1 MSFAKS
7 IIEKYL
13 ANLAEGTQPD
23 AAELDAL
30 IDAEQPKQVVPK
42 QTYLDEVKKA
52 NDLKDTIKDLKEQV
66 EDGSKAAETVKE
78 LQAKIDENEKAAA
91 KAKAESD
98 FAVTAEKHGVT
109 NARIIRL
116 ALQDKGVDLET
127 IDPELLAVKIDG
139 LKTDEDFK
147 GFFKSDD
154 EDDEETEKGND
165 PKAGAN
171 GAAGFKPIDNGIKGK
186 GKKAEADAIAER
198 INRGFGLT

>member
-1 MSFAKS
+1 MT
-7 IIEKYL
+7 I
-13 ANLAEGTQPD
+13 GV
-23 AAELDAL
+23 LDTSKRT
-30 IDAEQPKQVVPK
+30 P
-42 QTYLDEVKKA
+42 TT
-52 NDLKDTIKDLKEQV
+52 KDTIKGLKEQV

-78 LQAKIDENEKAAA
+78 LQAKIEENEKAAA

-127 IDPELLAVKIDG
+127 IDPERLAVKIDG